1 MPTTHRPPRPRDV
14 EPATSPVPRPASG
27 KPRRTGPAPGAT
39 PSAREAARAA
49 VTTAMPTA
57 PPPPRDDPE
66 PPTERHGALPP
77 PRSSV
82 TRGRRSPEPVAA
94 AAIAADPDVDDVE
107 ADAPPPN
114 RSFGKAL
121 GAVAASTV
129 APGAGHLILHRTRT
143 GAVILGT
150 FVLVIAVLLLLV
162 LTSDTAQLLT
172 TALSSNV
179 LVMATIGCVVAAAA
193 WVAVIV
199 RTYLLA
205 RPPGLGALRQGIG
218 VVTVVALC
226 LVVAAPLGFGANL
239 ANSQRSLLND
249 LFSGGGGTAAAEAIA
264 KPKLNVLLVGSDA
277 GPDRKGARTDT
288 MMVANIDTKTGRTVL
303 FSLPRNIQYAQ
314 FPPESPM
321 GEEFPDGFH
330 NESDPLSG
338 DYLLN
343 AVYAWGLTHPD
354 VAPPG
359 PTDDPGLNLLHE
371 TVGHMLGLQLDYFIE
386 VNMAGFASI
395 IDALGGL
402 RVDVGPER
410 IPIGGI
416 TPSGRHVRPDGYIEP
431 GVQQLSGEQAL
442 AFARS
447 RTNSSDYARM
457 GRQRC
462 LLQTILQQKSPADM
476 LTNFQSVASATTN
489 SVSTNIPQAVLPAL
503 AALAGN
509 GISLESVSFD
519 PSLPDP
525 SEDNGHFSTGD
536 PNFPYMRRVVQ
547 DAINRPPAPPAPP
560 TSAAAPTTR
569 AGAGAD
575 DEDDEDDS
583 RSGSRSAN
591 SAAPTSLAES
601 C

>member
-1 MPTTHRPPRPRDV
+1 
-14 EPATSPVPRPASG
+14 
-27 KPRRTGPAPGAT
+27 
-39 PSAREAARAA
+39 
-49 VTTAMPTA
+49 MPTA
-57 PPPPRDDPE
+57 PPLATPLDDDPE
-66 PPTERHGALPP
+66 PPTVRNGAVPP
-77 PRSSV
+77 ARTSVARTPTRRRPGPPADEVEQEAEEGAPR
-82 TRGRRSPEPVAA
+82 
-94 AAIAADPDVDDVE
+94 
-107 ADAPPPN
+107 

-121 GAVAASTV
+121 AAAAASTV
-129 APGAGHLILHRTRT
+129 APGSGHLMLHRTRT

-150 FVLVIAVLLLLV
+150 FLLVIAVLVILV
-162 LTSDTAQLLT
+162 LTSDTTELLK

-179 LVMATIGCVVAAAA
+179 LLMATIGCVVAAIA

-199 RTYLLA
+199 RAYLLA
-205 RPPGLGALRQGIG
+205 RPPGLGAVRQTIG
-218 VVTVVALC
+218 VATVVALC

-239 ANSQRSLLND
+239 ANSQRTLLGD
-249 LFSGGGGTAAAEAIA
+249 LFAGGGGTSAAEAIA

-303 FSLPRNIQYAQ
+303 FALPRNIMFAQ
-314 FPPESPM
+314 FPPDSPM

-330 NESDPLSG
+330 NPDDPLSG

-343 AVYAWGLTHPD
+343 AVYAWGLTHPKM
-354 VAPPG
+354 APEG
-359 PTDDPGLNLLHE
+359 PTSDPGLNLLHE
-371 TVGHMLGLQLDYFIE
+371 TVAYMLGLQLDYYIE

-402 RVDVGPER
+402 TVDVGPER

-462 LLQTILQQKSPADM
+462 LLQTILTQKSPADM

-509 GISLESVSFD
+509 GVSLESVSFD

-525 SEDNGHFSTGD
+525 STDDGHFSTGD
-536 PNFPYMRRVVQ
+536 PNFSYMREVVQ
-547 DAINRPPAPPAPP
+547 DAVNRPPAPPAPP
-560 TSAAAPTTR
+560 TRAAAPTTR
-569 AGAGAD
+569 AGRDD
-575 DEDDEDDS
+575 DEED
-583 RSGSRSAN
+583 SASEEEQEA
-591 SAAPTSLAES
+591 SATPTSLAES